1 MSKIGGNS
9 VKGIIDR
16 FEEDRVL
23 LELEDGVLSFDRE
36 LFPEDVKEGDVV
48 EYIDNKF
55 IIRVEETLE
64 RKKYVDQLFKSLKDD
79 EEL

>member
-1 MSKIGGNS
+1 MCKTGGNS

>member
-1 MSKIGGNS
+1 MCEIGGNL

-16 FEEDRVL
+16 FEEDKVL
-23 LELEDGVLSFDRE
+23 LELKDGVLSFDRE

-64 RKKYVDQLFKSLKDD
+64 RKNYINKMFESLIDK
-79 EEL
+79 ES